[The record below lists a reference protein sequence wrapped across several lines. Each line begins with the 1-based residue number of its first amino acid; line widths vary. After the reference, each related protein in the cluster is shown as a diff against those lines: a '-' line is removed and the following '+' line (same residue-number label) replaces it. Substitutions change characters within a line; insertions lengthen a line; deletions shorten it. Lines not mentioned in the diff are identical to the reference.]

1 MGELMPAADR
11 ATQLDYGAWATSI
24 FIVGWATGGL
34 IFGMMGDRWGRAK
47 TMAATIL
54 VYALCTGLSGFA
66 TTWGYFALFRFL
78 AGAGVGG
85 EFAVG
90 AALIAEVMPDRAR
103 PHALGS
109 LQALST
115 IGNILAAV
123 SLGVVVPS
131 DKLGWG
137 WRGLYYLG
145 ALPALIAVFVFA
157 RLKEPERWV
166 AAKAA
171 AVQTRTTAQFG
182 RISDLFTDARWRRH
196 TLVGLGLA
204 IAGQIGLW
212 GVGFYTPELI
222 DSAIPTVETQTRPR
236 LESILNASSPEA
248 HAAAVSALDEK
259 EKRTYAGF
267 LA

>member
-1 MGELMPAADR
+1 
-11 ATQLDYGAWATSI
+11 
-24 FIVGWATGGL
+24 
-34 IFGMMGDRWGRAK
+34 
-47 TMAATIL
+47 MALTIL
-54 VYALCTGLSGFA
+54 VYAVCTGLSGFA
-66 TTWGYFALFRFL
+66 RNWEFFALFLFL
-78 AGAGVGG
+78 TGAGVGG
-85 EFAVG
+85 ELAVG
-90 AALIAEVMPDRAR
+90 AALLAEVMPDRVR

-109 LQALST
+109 LQALSA

-123 SLGVVVPS
+123 SLGVVVPG

-137 WRGLYYLG
+137 WRGLYYIG

-171 AVQTRTTAQFG
+171 AVQTRTAARFG
-182 RISDLFTDARWRRH
+182 RISDLFTDTRWRRH

-222 DSAIPTVETQTRPR
+222 DSAIPTIEKQTRSKM
-236 LESILNASSPEA
+236 EAILSASSVDA
-248 HAAAVSALDEK
+248 HAAAIFALAET
-259 EKRTYAGF
+259 EKRKYANF
-267 LA
+267 LSRIARPGA